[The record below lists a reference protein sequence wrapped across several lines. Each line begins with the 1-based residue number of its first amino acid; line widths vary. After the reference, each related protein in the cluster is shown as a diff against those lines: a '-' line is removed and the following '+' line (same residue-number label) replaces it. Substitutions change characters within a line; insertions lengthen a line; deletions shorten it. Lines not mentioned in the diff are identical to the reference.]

1 MHKIS
6 LILPMYN
13 EEELIQ
19 RTLEKVIA
27 YFEFMNY
34 DFEILVIDDK
44 SKDNSVSIVKNF
56 NHPRLKLF
64 CKLKNEGKG
73 SAIKEGV
80 KHSTKEYIGFMDA
93 DLPYS
98 LEDTSDM
105 INQLKN
111 YDLVIGS
118 RSVEGSTVGAHP
130 LWYRRL
136 LSKGFEIIRYLLIN
150 LRIKDTQSGIKF
162 FKKEVAKDIFNRQE
176 INGFGFDTEI
186 LYIAKKKN
194 YSIKEV
200 PVHLL
205 KEHSFKKS
213 KLKPIRDS
221 IKMFYDLILIKT
233 NDLRGKYK

>member
-1 MHKIS
+1 MKDIS

-13 EEELIQ
+13 EENTILN
-19 RTLEKVIA
+19 TLKQVINHLKSA
-27 YFEFMNY
+27 EY
-34 DFEILVIDDK
+34 DYEIIVIDDK
-44 SKDNSVSIVKNF
+44 SKDNSVNIVKNF
-56 NHPRLKLF
+56 NHQKLKLI
-64 CKLKNEGKG
+64 CKPKNEGKG
-73 SAIKEGV
+73 SAIREGV
-80 KHSTKEYIGFMDA
+80 KYTTKEYVGFMDA

-98 LEDTSDM
+98 LNN
-105 INQLKN
+105 IN
-111 YDLVIGS
+111 DLVKELEIYDIAIGS
-118 RSVEGSTVGAHP
+118 RAIEGSNIEAHP
-130 LWYRRL
+130 IWYRIL
-136 LSKGFEIIRYLLIN
+136 LGKIFCRVRDLLIPLN
-150 LRIKDTQSGIKF
+150 IKDTQSGIKF